1 MAFKATKPQLAEK
14 KQRLFC
20 RFKKITNFEANYTS
34 IQLILYSL
42 LFIFLLIAHEKN
54 YSSRCYCSIGNDRIR
69 TKQ

>member
-54 YSSRCYCSIGNDRIR
+54 TLLAAIAA
-69 TKQ
+69 